1 MSKEVYLITTNGCVG
16 CSIMIYHFRILE
28 QLDSCEYF
36 LHVVDFKNVPEFI
49 SLNVPYTDFPTLVC
63 VENNII
69 KYHESGTMTMKHLK
83 EVLKDINFI

>member
-1 MSKEVYLITTNGCVG
+1 MSKEVYLITTSGCVG

-36 LHVVDFKNVPEFI
+36 LHVVDFKKVPEFI

>member
-1 MSKEVYLITTNGCVG
+1 MSKEVYLITTKGCVS
-16 CSIMIYHFRILE
+16 CSIMIYYLRKIN
-28 QLDSCEYF
+28 QLSTCKYV
-36 LHVVDFKNVPEFI
+36 LNIVDFKNVPEFI

>member
-1 MSKEVYLITTNGCVG
+1 MSKEVYLITTRGCVS
-16 CSIMIYHFRILE
+16 CSIMIYHLRILE

>member
-1 MSKEVYLITTNGCVG
+1 MSKEVYLIITSGCVG
-16 CSIMIYHFRILE
+16 CSIMIYYFRILE

>member
-1 MSKEVYLITTNGCVG
+1 MNKEVYLITTSGCVG

>member
-1 MSKEVYLITTNGCVG
+1 MSKELYLITTSGCVG

>member
-1 MSKEVYLITTNGCVG
+1 MSKEVYIITTSGCVG
-16 CSIMIYHFRILE
+16 CSIMTYHLRKINHL
-28 QLDSCEYF
+28 SSHKYIINI
-36 LHVVDFKNVPEFI
+36 VDFKKVPEFI

-69 KYHESGTMTMKHLK
+69 KYHKSGTMTMKHLK

>member
-1 MSKEVYLITTNGCVG
+1 
-16 CSIMIYHFRILE
+16 MIYHFRILE

>member
-1 MSKEVYLITTNGCVG
+1 MSKEVYLITTSGCVG
-16 CSIMIYHFRILE
+16 CSIMIYRFRILE

>member
-1 MSKEVYLITTNGCVG
+1 MSKEVYLITTSGCVG

-49 SLNVPYTDFPTLVC
+49 SLNVTYTDFPTLVC

-69 KYHESGTMTMKHLK
+69 KYHESGTMTIKHLK

>member
-1 MSKEVYLITTNGCVG
+1 MNKEVYLITTSGCVC
-16 CSIMIYHFRILE
+16 CSIMIYHLRKINHL
-28 QLDSCEYF
+28 SSRKYIINI
-36 LHVVDFKNVPEFI
+36 VDFKKVPEFI

>member
-1 MSKEVYLITTNGCVG
+1 MPIDRNQREIFHEVNCKNCKNRYT
-16 CSIMIYHFRILE
+16 Y
-28 QLDSCEYF
+28 SCKYV
-36 LHVVDFKNVPEFI
+36 LNIVDFKNVPEFI

>member
-1 MSKEVYLITTNGCVG
+1 MSKEVYLITTSGCVG

-49 SLNVPYTDFPTLVC
+49 NLNVPYTDFPTLVC

>member
-1 MSKEVYLITTNGCVG
+1 MSKEVYLITTSGCVG

-36 LHVVDFKNVPEFI
+36 LHIVDFKNVPTFI